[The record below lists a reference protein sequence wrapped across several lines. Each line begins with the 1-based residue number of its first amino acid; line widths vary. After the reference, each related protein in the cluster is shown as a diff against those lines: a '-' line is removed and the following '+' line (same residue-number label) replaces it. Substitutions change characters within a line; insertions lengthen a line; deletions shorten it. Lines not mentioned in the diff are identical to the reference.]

1 MAEYHELVYK
11 DYIVPQEYKTNDP
24 RGPGWYLDKEIKSK
38 FSKRTS
44 FSYQSDA
51 NANIAVGHQG
61 TLIYIAEGQGGNRF
75 YGPQTRGVIRF
86 IHAENTNDIWL
97 RLDVRLGNTGTNCSF
112 IPPGG
117 SVNLQ
122 CHECTRFTL
131 SPAQDSGEVTPN
143 DLIWKA
149 VFVKDDIS
157 IAGPGGGE
165 N

>member
-86 IHAENTNDIWL
+86 IHAENPNDIWL
-97 RLDVRLGNTGTNCSF
+97 RLDVRLVIQALIVHLSLLVDRSIYNVTNA
-112 IPPGG
+112 
-117 SVNLQ
+117 LDL
-122 CHECTRFTL
+122 HYLLLKTL
-131 SPAQDSGEVTPN
+131 EKLHQM
-143 DLIWKA
+143 I
-149 VFVKDDIS
+149 
-157 IAGPGGGE
+157 
-165 N
+165 